1 MKQTIELHK
10 RWKANPSKGEVFTP
24 SELIREMLDKIPT
37 SVWENPESMFLDPC
51 MGKGTFLIEIVTR
64 LINIYGYS
72 KEDAV
77 SRVYGYD
84 TCIKY
89 VNHLKRGGLTNI
101 FHKDFLN
108 DEINMKFDVV
118 IGNPPYQE
126 KVGESNTEPI
136 WNKFVEKSFQLVNIN
151 GYVSLIHPSGW
162 RSNKG
167 RFHYIK
173 ELILSKNPIFLKLHD
188 FNEGQRVF
196 GVGTNFDYYFVQNAV
211 YSGNTTVVDVSKN
224 IINYDLRKLPFI
236 PNGLVE
242 IFNKIVAKDTDEK
255 VVLISSESKYAHR
268 KSWMSKTQDNEY
280 QHPCVYT
287 ITQKDGM
294 KFYYSSL
301 NDKGHFGIPKVIWS
315 NGLGTYPIIDEDG
328 QYGLMEYSFGISDD
342 ISNLEN
348 IKIALQSKRFLELMG
363 YVKYTNNKYDS
374 KIIST
379 FKKDFWKEFVDE

>member
-1 MKQTIELHK
+1 MKQTIEQHK
-10 RWKANPSKGEVFTP
+10 KWKADPSNGEVFTP
-24 SELIREMLDKIPT
+24 SELVREILDNIP
-37 SVWENPESMFLDPC
+37 SDVWENPESKFLDPC
-51 MGKGTFLIEIVTR
+51 MGKGTFLTEIVRR
-64 LINIYGYS
+64 LVNIYGYS

-84 TCIKY
+84 TWVKY
-89 VNHLKRGGLTNI
+89 VNRSKRGGLVNV
-101 FHKDFLN
+101 FHKDFLS
-108 DEINMKFDVV
+108 DEIKMKFDVIV
-118 IGNPPYQE
+118 GNPPYQI
-126 KVGESNTEPI
+126 KVGDSNTEPI
-136 WNKFVEKSFQLVNIN
+136 WNKFVEKSFQLVNVN

-173 ELILSKNPIFLKLHD
+173 ELLLSKNPIFLKLHD

-196 GVGTNFDYYFVQNAV
+196 GVGTNFDYYLVQNAV
-211 YSGNTTVVDVSKN
+211 YSGSTTVVDISKN
-224 IINYDLRKLPFI
+224 SINYDLRKLPFI

-242 IFNKIVAKDTDEK
+242 IFNKIVAKDSDEK

-268 KSWMSKTQDNEY
+268 KSWMSKTQENEY

-301 NDKGHFGIPKVIWS
+301 NDKGHFGVPKVMWS
-315 NGLGTYPIIDEDG
+315 NGLGTYPIIDETG

-348 IKIALQSKRFLELMG
+348 IKIALQSERFLELMS

-379 FKKDFWKEFVDE
+379 FKKDFWKEFVND